1 MRAAMDGA
9 CKKRGHGPKNRL
21 FLIYWQLFK
30 KLRVTGSCQKEGLA
44 SVNLLE
50 PVVSTDNNFFFVFV
64 FSLQKDKE
72 IW

>member
-30 KLRVTGSCQKEGLA
+30 KLRVTESCQKEGLD
-44 SVNLLE
+44 LLE
-50 PVVSTDNNFFFVFV
+50 PVVSTDNNFFFFCICL
-64 FSLQKDKE
+64 FTSKG
-72 IW
+72 